1 MINLSMQILI
11 LTLFLTTMQ
20 VMRCV
25 DELMPG
31 SLGARDNSGDTPAH
45 LAARNGHVEVLCC
58 IYEPESSFLT

>member
-1 MINLSMQILI
+1 MINLSVRILI

-45 LAARNGHVEVLCC
+45 LAAITDHVEVL
-58 IYEPESSFLT
+58 